1 MASTTG
7 ETRIPLSVDLLGRRS
22 LGGALAA
29 SHADAERT
37 AELTAQVGEDRAVLA
52 AVTQER
58 P

>member
-1 MASTTG
+1 MG
-7 ETRIPLSVDLLGRRS
+7 FVVDLVAVLHQV
-22 LGGALAA
+22 ALVVAA

-52 AVTQER
+52 AVIQER